1 MASQRREVIPKCS
14 THTNQE
20 LLFCENCD
28 SVFCAACKT
37 SPHSTSQ
44 SGSHNVIPFAVAIKR
59 MSEILLYKA
68 NECLSK
74 VSFRSVCKFLPIRC
88 RINNDFCFF
97 SLMRLLIA
105 YPMKSEDLAMR
116 KTLPVMLP
124 SKRLRKPFVSYRNV
138 NNSIFQRSRKLQER
152 KGINSTNSWSWL
164 RRKKLKWEILVR
176 VLSIKSK

>member
-1 MASQRREVIPKCS
+1 MLCLYTDLMASQRREVIPKCS

-74 VSFRSVCKFLPIRC
+74 V
-88 RINNDFCFF
+88 RIIMC
-97 SLMRLLIA
+97 LQIYL
-105 YPMKSEDLAMR
+105 
-116 KTLPVMLP
+116 
-124 SKRLRKPFVSYRNV
+124 KRL
-138 NNSIFQRSRKLQER
+138 
-152 KGINSTNSWSWL
+152 
-164 RRKKLKWEILVR
+164 
-176 VLSIKSK
+176 

>member
-74 VSFRSVCKFLPIRC
+74 V
-88 RINNDFCFF
+88 RIIIHLQVYIKKLLNCLHKSRQTLIKIHSLF
-97 SLMRLLIA
+97 SLTKLPNA
-105 YPMKSEDLAMR
+105 Y
-116 KTLPVMLP
+116 
-124 SKRLRKPFVSYRNV
+124 
-138 NNSIFQRSRKLQER
+138 Q
-152 KGINSTNSWSWL
+152 
-164 RRKKLKWEILVR
+164 
-176 VLSIKSK
+176 

>member
-1 MASQRREVIPKCS
+1 MYCLDDMFLDLMASQRREVIPKCS

-68 NECLSK
+68 NECLAK
-74 VSFRSVCKFLPIRC
+74 VSNSKLIKALKVYYSS
-88 RINNDFCFF
+88 F
-97 SLMRLLIA
+97 SGKLM
-105 YPMKSEDLAMR
+105 
-116 KTLPVMLP
+116 
-124 SKRLRKPFVSYRNV
+124 F
-138 NNSIFQRSRKLQER
+138 IF
-152 KGINSTNSWSWL
+152 STN
-164 RRKKLKWEILVR
+164 
-176 VLSIKSK
+176 